1 MVGIQGSS
9 LSPVIFHR
17 SEPHS
22 WGAGG
27 RVGVLRSQGCRPWWG
42 HRERETSQR
51 RQEKQSLPEQL
62 ALSQA
67 CAGMERKP
75 SCVAY
80 SLQSSLDSH
89 YWVPQLPE
97 DGTGSRGMASH
108 CRGSSAEEGKVVAC
122 CRSRCQGLGQSP
134 DPLLPGPCLLA
145 SVSTACHI
153 TARRGWGDAVF
164 QD

>member
-97 DGTGSRGMASH
+97 DGTGKAGVRLRIAE
-108 CRGSSAEEGKVVAC
+108 GSSAEEGKVVAC
-122 CRSRCQGLGQSP
+122 CRSRCQGLGPISRPTSARPVSLSQ
-134 DPLLPGPCLLA
+134 CQH
-145 SVSTACHI
+145 SVSYYSPQ
-153 TARRGWGDAVF
+153 GLG
-164 QD
+164 